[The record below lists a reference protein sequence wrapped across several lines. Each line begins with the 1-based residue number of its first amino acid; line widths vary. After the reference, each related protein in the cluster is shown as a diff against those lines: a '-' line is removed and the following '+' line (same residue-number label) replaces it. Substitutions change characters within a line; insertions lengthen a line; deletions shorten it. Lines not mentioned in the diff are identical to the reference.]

1 MEGLPGLTFRMK
13 SFVLF
18 GFFILIGFCRLDH
31 AEAGAAEWK
40 FLEKDDEGSWFYD
53 STNIECLSNDIIRVR
68 TKKIYD
74 KKGVLKAVEK
84 YGKGY
89 MSLDHVRSV
98 WDIDCFRRKFRLL
111 SAVFYSKDNSII
123 HDYDD
128 EKEKYYALEDIPPDS
143 YIELVCK
150 KVCNK
155 KGIEEK

>member
-18 GFFILIGFCRLDH
+18 GFFILIGFCLLGH
-31 AEAGAAEWK
+31 AEAGGAEWK
-40 FLEKDDEGSWFYD
+40 FLEKDNEGSWFYD
-53 STNIECLSNDIIRVR
+53 STNIECLSDDIIRVR

-74 KKGVLKAVEK
+74 KKAVLKAVEK
-84 YGKGY
+84 YGKDY
-89 MSLDHVRSV
+89 MSLDHVRNL
-98 WDIDCFRRKFRLL
+98 WEIDCVRRKFRLL

-123 HDYDD
+123 YDYDD
-128 EKEKYYALEDIPPDS
+128 EKVKYFALEDIPPDS

-155 KGIEEK
+155 KGIERK